1 MESNKVTLFLM
12 SKKGLSVLS
21 GLVHSGLRNKV
32 ICVISSRDNSIKEDY
47 YDNIST
53 LCKLN
58 NILFYNKKENFKL
71 KTKYLIAV
79 AWRWIITLKND
90 HKLIVL
96 HDSILPKYRGFSPLV
111 NSLINKEK
119 KVGVT
124 ALFATKKY
132 DEGEII
138 NQKYIKINYPI
149 KIIEAINL
157 ISTLYSEIATELI
170 KNITNIKSTKQN
182 NSIASYSIWLD
193 EEDYFIDWHKDADY
207 ISRFIDSVGYPYL
220 GAKTKINS
228 QYFTIT
234 KAELFDDL
242 KIENR
247 HVGKVL
253 LVNEGFPVVVCG
265 KGLLKIIE
273 IHDNNQKSLLPL
285 KKFRTRFK

>member
-1 MESNKVTLFLM
+1 MEANKVTLFLM

-21 GLVHSGLRNKV
+21 GLINSGLKNKV

-47 YDNIST
+47 YDEIST
-53 LCKLN
+53 QCKQN
-58 NILFYNKKENFKL
+58 NILFYDKKENFKL
-71 KTKYLIAV
+71 KNKYFIAV
-79 AWRWIITLKND
+79 SWRWIIRLKND
-90 HKLIVL
+90 QKLIVL

-119 KVGVT
+119 KIGVT

-138 NQKYIKINYPI
+138 KQKYIKINYPI

-157 ISTLYSEIATELI
+157 ISKLYSEITIELI
-170 KNITNIKSTKQN
+170 KNISNIKSIKQN
-182 NSIASYSIWLD
+182 NNLASYSLWLD
-193 EEDYFIDWHKDADY
+193 DEDYFIDWHNDAEY

-228 QYFTIT
+228 QCFTIT
-234 KAELFDDL
+234 KAELFEDL

-253 LVNEGFPVVVCG
+253 FMREGFPVVVCG

-273 IHDNNQKSLLPL
+273 IYDNNQKSILPL